1 MLVAAL
7 VVVEEEGKIIWE
19 VVAVVPL
26 KELLNLI
33 AHRLIIM
40 LVQSLSCP
48 FFYKKKLEIYMI
60 G

>member
-7 VVVEEEGKIIWE
+7 IVVEEERKIIWE

-33 AHRLIIM
+33 AHGLIIM
-40 LVQSLSCP
+40 TS
-48 FFYKKKLEIYMI
+48 